1 MKENM
6 FKHRLKAHEGDNII
20 SNFRPICIRR
30 DWFYDLFNMDELW
43 LHRLWLQDQAAN
55 IKVTTAVQCIL
66 KSFGSH
72 KSVTK
77 ILAAV
82 FWDKD
87 RVLLIKYL
95 PKSCTISAK

>member
-1 MKENM
+1 MNENM

-30 DWFYDLFNMDELW
+30 DWFYDLFNMDELCYININIT
-43 LHRLWLQDQAAN
+43 N